1 MSSPSAFERLRQV
14 HTVAYDL
21 APAIRDIF
29 DRAGLVPADLKT
41 VQDLSRLPVF
51 KKEAMLDLQR
61 RRPPFGGFLAAPE
74 SEIARIFVSPGPINE
89 PQLRGEYDGLGFGAA
104 FAAAVARVPATACS
118 IPGPITWCRPAC
130 CSTKVSARSARP

>member
-1 MSSPSAFERLRQV
+1 MTDDVLAEMRSGAMWVTLNRPDALNAITPAVVDGINAAFDRAASEGAHERLRQV

-51 KKEAMLDLQR
+51 KKER
-61 RRPPFGGFLAAPE
+61 W
-74 SEIARIFVSPGPINE
+74 SINSP
-89 PQLRGEYDGLGFGAA
+89 
-104 FAAAVARVPATACS
+104 
-118 IPGPITWCRPAC
+118 
-130 CSTKVSARSARP
+130 CSTRSGSSPW